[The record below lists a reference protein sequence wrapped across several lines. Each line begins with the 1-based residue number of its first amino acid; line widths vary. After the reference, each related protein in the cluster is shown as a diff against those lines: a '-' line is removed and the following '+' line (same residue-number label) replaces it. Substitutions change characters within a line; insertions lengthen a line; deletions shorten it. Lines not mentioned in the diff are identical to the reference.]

1 MHPRGRLDAAVYD
14 LVGSVYESVKQK
26 EHWCA
31 GVEHIAQV
39 ALLYGEGLDTAVHGA
54 TRMLLENH
62 ELFDV
67 VDADSDFSRYEVLI
81 LPDGVRLDDALAR
94 KLSKYL
100 ADGGALLLSGES
112 GLKAD
117 QDKFALEELGVKYR
131 RKAEFDPNFICE
143 IASPMSHGIPEF
155 NYMMYRGG
163 HYVEAQQGAQ
173 VLARIGLPY
182 FNRTYAHYCSH
193 GPTPFDRVSEYPA
206 VVRDGRVVYF
216 AHPIFT
222 IYAEQGARVYRQL
235 VANALE
241 MLRPRKALRASLP
254 STARVGL
261 NRQPDKRRLVLHV
274 LNYVA
279 ERRVQDIDIIEE
291 AQPLKDVQLSVLT
304 LGKPKAVYA
313 APDRIRLVHE
323 YEDEYSTVTI
333 PSVDGHAMVVFEGV
347 A

>member
-1 MHPRGRLDAAVYD
+1 
-14 LVGSVYESVKQK
+14 
-26 EHWCA
+26 
-31 GVEHIAQV
+31 
-39 ALLYGEGLDTAVHGA
+39 
-54 TRMLLENH
+54 MLLENH

-131 RKAEFDPNFICE
+131 RNAEFDPNFICE

-193 GPTPFDRVSEYPA
+193 GPTPLDRVSEYPA

-222 IYAEQGARVYRQL
+222 IYAEQGARVEDAQRFTKL
-235 VANALE
+235 ALE
-241 MLRPRKALRASLP
+241 LQAQAVEACAALKGHL
-254 STARVGL
+254 GE
-261 NRQPDKRRLVLHV
+261 NKRLADGVEQIVRLMH
-274 LNYVA
+274 
-279 ERRVQDIDIIEE
+279 
-291 AQPLKDVQLSVLT
+291 
-304 LGKPKAVYA
+304 
-313 APDRIRLVHE
+313 
-323 YEDEYSTVTI
+323 DEGGGT
-333 PSVDGHAMVVFEGV
+333 
-347 A
+347 